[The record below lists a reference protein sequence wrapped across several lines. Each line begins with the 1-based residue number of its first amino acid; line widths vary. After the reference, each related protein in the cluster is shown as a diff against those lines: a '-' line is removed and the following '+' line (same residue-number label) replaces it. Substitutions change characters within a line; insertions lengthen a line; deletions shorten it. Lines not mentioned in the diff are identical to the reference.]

1 MTANTA
7 RFGERASFISI
18 CASCTHRVA
27 LHAVVSAAAAR
38 GVRDAAVGAA
48 GAADLWQGK
57 EMLHCEGIE
66 EVTTKTIS
74 IPSRLV
80 DV

>member
-1 MTANTA
+1 
-7 RFGERASFISI
+7 
-18 CASCTHRVA
+18 VA

-38 GVRDAAVGAA
+38 AVRDAAVGAA

-57 EMLHCEGIE
+57 EKLHCERIE